1 VESGGCRNIRRGI
14 CRQETVIPLLIG
26 NKRDSRLD
34 DLILLLH
41 WPPNSATLPRY
52 GEMMPV
58 NSKPVRFGLFEL
70 DLHSGELSKNG
81 HKSKLQDQ
89 PFRVL
94 SLLLEA
100 RGGIITRERLKE
112 ALWTGDTF
120 VDFDHSLNAAI
131 AKLRQA
137 LGDSAE
143 SPRFIETVARRG
155 YRFIAPVTGLEAACV
170 SETLP
175 IYKPKSSRRLVLVCL
190 SAAGAIVAAVGLWFL
205 SKGAAS
211 RRMPTG
217 GSLSQLTN
225 DSGLAMDPAVSPD
238 GKLLAYASDR
248 ADGKNLNIWI
258 EQLDPPGNAVQL
270 THEEAD
276 TNQPSF
282 SQDGT
287 EIAFRS
293 ARGGGGVY
301 VIPTIGGQATR
312 VASAGRN
319 PQFSPDGRWIVYWT
333 GINDTSI
340 VTGSAGGELSIIPA
354 VGGQARRIG
363 VDIPAEGDPVWS
375 PDSRHVLAFRPPEVS
390 ASEADIDWWMVSTDG
405 KPSRRTGIFDV
416 LRQQGFSFGMNRMPH
431 LSQWTQDSIL
441 FSASYDDAVSV
452 WRMPVS
458 PSGVSRGRAQRLT
471 SGTALEVSPQ
481 LTAGGDLIFAGL
493 NLNTS
498 VWALPID
505 ANHAQITGELKRLTE
520 GPMEIMPSISRDGK
534 KLAFTSSWRG
544 EPAGGHIIHSN
555 VRSERASRLQVR
567 VRDLATG
574 KDFGVASFEITD
586 NLSLFGK
593 THPQISH
600 DGALTAYTANERGD
614 IYIARLGGDSP
625 YKVAGDAKAMV
636 WDWSYDNKRLLF
648 TNVRDL
654 HLNQLDVLSGRQSLF
669 LQKSGYDLFQSKFA
683 PDGRAVALIGCDA
696 QRSVS
701 DCRIFVAPLKGDGSP
716 EPEGW
721 AEIDHPSPWDDKA
734 RWSPDSGT
742 IYFVSDR
749 DGHYCLWSQALNR
762 TSKRLAGKPVPLYHF
777 HNSRLAMIN
786 VGIGMLEIDV
796 SRDKIVMGLGE
807 LTGNIWRLK
816 RGENRVD

>member
-1 VESGGCRNIRRGI
+1 M
-14 CRQETVIPLLIG
+14 
-26 NKRDSRLD
+26 K
-34 DLILLLH
+34 
-41 WPPNSATLPRY
+41 
-52 GEMMPV
+52 PV

-211 RRMPTG
+211 RRMPAG
-217 GSLSQLTN
+217 GSLARLTN
-225 DSGLAMDPAVSPD
+225 NAGLAMDPAVSPD

-248 ADGKNLNIWI
+248 ADGKSLNIWI
-258 EQLDPPGNAVQL
+258 EQLDAPANAMQL
-270 THEEAD
+270 THEGAD
-276 TNQPSF
+276 TRQPSF

-287 EIAFRS
+287 QIVFRS
-293 ARGGGGVY
+293 ALEGGGIY

-312 VASAGRN
+312 LASGGRD
-319 PQFSPDGRWIVYWT
+319 PHFSPDGRWIVYWT
-333 GINDTSI
+333 GIYGSSI
-340 VTGSAGGELSIIPA
+340 VTGSGGGELYIIPA
-354 VGGQARRIG
+354 NGGQPRRIG
-363 VDIPAEGDPVWS
+363 ADIPAEMDPVWT
-375 PDSRHVLAFRPPEVS
+375 PDSRHVVVLRPPEAS
-390 ASEADIDWWMVSTDG
+390 KSEADIDWWMVPIG
-405 KPSRRTGIFDV
+405 GGPSRKTGMFKV
-416 LRQQGFSFGMNRMPH
+416 LRQQGFSIGMNRVPH
-431 LSQWTQDSIL
+431 LSQWTQGSIL
-441 FSASYDDAVSV
+441 FSASYDDAVSI

-458 PSGVSRGRAQRLT
+458 SSGDSRGTAQRLT

-481 LTAGGDLIFAGL
+481 LTTGGDLIFAGL

-498 VWALPID
+498 IWALPIN
-505 ANHAQITGELKRLTE
+505 ANRAQVTGELKRLTE
-520 GPMEIMPSISRDGK
+520 GPLEVMPSISRDGE
-534 KLAFTSSWRG
+534 KLAFTSNWRG
-544 EPAGGHIIHSN
+544 EPAGAHIIHSI
-555 VRSERASRLQVR
+555 VSERSSQSQVR
-567 VRDLATG
+567 LKDLSSG
-574 KDFGVASFEITD
+574 KDTAIATFD
-586 NLSLFGK
+586 NPSLFTK
-593 THPQISH
+593 MHPQISP
-600 DGALTAYTANERGD
+600 DGALIAYIANEKND
-614 IYIARLGGDSP
+614 IYIARSGGDSP
-625 YKVAGDAKAMV
+625 YKLAGATGKV
-636 WDWSYDNKRLLF
+636 WDWSSDNKRLLL
-648 TNVRDL
+648 RRAQEWQ
-654 HLNQLDVLSGRQSLF
+654 LNQLDISSGRQSLF
-669 LQKSGYDLFQSKFA
+669 PRKAGYNLYQAKFA
-683 PDGRAVALIGCDA
+683 PDNRAVSLIGCDA
-696 QRSVS
+696 QRNGMG
-701 DCRIFVAPLKGDGSP
+701 CRIFVVPLKGDGSP
-716 EPEGW
+716 EAEGW
-721 AEIDHPSPWDDKA
+721 AEVDHPSPWDDKP

-742 IYFVSDR
+742 LYFISDR
-749 DGHYCLWSQALNR
+749 DGHYCLWSQRLSGA
-762 TSKRLAGKPVPLYHF
+762 TKRPNGKPQPVYHF

-786 VGIGMLEIDV
+786 VGTGFLEIDV
-796 SRDKIVMGLGE
+796 ARDKIVMGLGE

>member
-1 VESGGCRNIRRGI
+1 
-14 CRQETVIPLLIG
+14 
-26 NKRDSRLD
+26 
-34 DLILLLH
+34 
-41 WPPNSATLPRY
+41 
-52 GEMMPV
+52 MMPV

-81 HKSKLQDQ
+81 RKSKLQDQ

-94 SLLLEA
+94 NLLLEA
-100 RGGIITRERLKE
+100 RGAIITRERLKE

-155 YRFIAPVTGLEAACV
+155 YRFIAPVTGAETDSV
-170 SETLP
+170 SGAVP
-175 IYKPKSSRRLVLVCL
+175 ISKPKSTKRLALTSL
-190 SAAGAIVAAVGLWFL
+190 VAAVALLAAAGLWFR
-205 SKGAAS
+205 S
-211 RRMPTG
+211 RAGSGRESHG
-217 GSLSQLTN
+217 SSLSRLTN
-225 DSGLAMDPAVSPD
+225 HAGLSMDPAVSPD

-287 EIAFRS
+287 EIVFRS

-319 PQFSPDGRWIVYWT
+319 PHFSPDGRWIVYWT

-354 VGGQARRIG
+354 NGGQARRIG
-363 VDIPAEGDPVWS
+363 LDIPAEGDPVWS
-375 PDSRHVLAFRPPEVS
+375 PDSRHVLALRPPEVS
-390 ASEADIDWWMVSTDG
+390 ASETDIDWWMVSTDG

-416 LRQQGFSFGMNRMPH
+416 LRQQGFSFGMDRLPH

-471 SGTALEVSPQ
+471 SGTALEVSPL

-534 KLAFTSSWRG
+534 NLAFTSNWRG
-544 EPAGGHIIHSN
+544 EPAGAHIVRSN
-555 VRSERASRLQVR
+555 VLSERSSRLQVR
-567 VRDLATG
+567 VRDVAAG
-574 KDFGVASFEITD
+574 KDMGVATFENTD
-586 NLSLFGK
+586 ERSLFSK
-593 THPQISH
+593 MHPQISQ
-600 DGALTAYTANERGD
+600 DGTWTAYTANDKSD
-614 IYIARLGGDSP
+614 IYIARLGSDSP
-625 YKVAGDAKAMV
+625 HKPAGDPKGIV
-636 WDWSYDNKRLLF
+636 WDWSSDNQRLLF
-648 TNVRDL
+648 TSAQKQDL
-654 HLNQLDVLSGRQSLF
+654 SQLDISSGRQSLF
-669 LQKSGYDLFQSKFA
+669 LRKAGYGLFQAKFA
-683 PDGRAVALIGCDA
+683 PDGRAVGLIGCDA
-696 QRSVS
+696 ERTGTE
-701 DCRIFVAPLKGDGSP
+701 CRIFVVPLKADGSP

-721 AEIDHPSPWDDKA
+721 AEIDHPSPWDDKP

-742 IYFVSDR
+742 IYFISDR

-762 TSKRLAGKPVPLYHF
+762 ATKRPAGKPAPLYHF
-777 HNSRLAMIN
+777 HDSRLAMIN
-786 VGIGMLEIDV
+786 VGTGLLEIDV
-796 SRDKIVMGLGE
+796 ARDKIVMGLGE
-807 LTGNIWRLK
+807 LTGNLWRLK
-816 RGENRVD
+816 RGENRID